1 MSPTSFSKVNI
12 KTKYFPFHLLRS
24 ELLRSASVLISGTIV
39 AQLISILL
47 QPVLRRLFTPE
58 SFGIYSVY
66 LSLVGMILILC
77 SLRYDDTIVLPKTD
91 KESTNL
97 LALSLIINFFFN
109 LSILLIV
116 IILGRRIIFFLNLPK
131 NFPVSILY
139 IIPLGAFLFSTCQS
153 LNSWLIRRR
162 KYFSISVNKLA
173 RRSSEGV
180 AQISFALIKSFNGVI
195 YSDIIGQTANGLTV
209 AFQTKKNELNLKLVS
224 IIKLK
229 YVFRKYAEF
238 PKFNLIPAF
247 MSSCSYLLPPIFI
260 NKFYSPETAGFFDL
274 SKLLLS
280 IPLAFIASSISS
292 VLLQRISERF
302 NKKESFLT
310 ELKPIL
316 YIVGLIALIEISTI
330 ILFGEDLFK
339 IVFGSQW
346 ITSGKISKIMVWSF
360 AFNFI
365 ASSFTSIF
373 VSMRRIRT
381 YSVWQFIYFVSI
393 LSLLLFRHLPF
404 TDFIKIYVSIE
415 LFCYFLVTLIMLL
428 MVYRYESAVLKS

>member
-1 MSPTSFSKVNI
+1 M
-12 KTKYFPFHLLRS
+12 
-24 ELLRSASVLISGTIV
+24 
-39 AQLISILL
+39 
-47 QPVLRRLFTPE
+47 
-58 SFGIYSVY
+58 
-66 LSLVGMILILC
+66 LS
-77 SLRYDDTIVLPKTD
+77 
-91 KESTNL
+91 
-97 LALSLIINFFFN
+97 
-109 LSILLIV
+109 
-116 IILGRRIIFFLNLPK
+116 FLN
-131 NFPVSILY
+131 
-139 IIPLGAFLFSTCQS
+139 ST
-153 LNSWLIRRR
+153 
-162 KYFSISVNKLA
+162 
-173 RRSSEGV
+173 
-180 AQISFALIKSFNGVI
+180 
-195 YSDIIGQTANGLTV
+195 
-209 AFQTKKNELNLKLVS
+209 
-224 IIKLK
+224 
-229 YVFRKYAEF
+229 
-238 PKFNLIPAF
+238 LIPAF

-346 ITSGKISKIMVWSF
+346 ITSGKISKILVWSF